1 MGWFD
6 EQIRERIEKDDE
18 LFSDSFQAMA
28 DAISGERLSKA
39 LNDQRIKTKDAID
52 EILKY
57 YNIRSQEIPERI
69 QGVDE
74 QLEYLMRPSGV
85 MRRIVKLDKDW
96 HNQTFGPLL
105 ATDIQTGLPISLI
118 PSKIYGYTYYDS
130 TSQRRIRI
138 NSKNAKRISEEA
150 YCFYKP
156 LPSKKLTVKDLIYFI
171 WRCFSLSDLILVCLA
186 ALMVSLVGMIMP
198 ALSNIIYSQIVYSQ
212 NLRLLYAIFTFLMC
226 SEVSKIIFNTIKSV
240 IVNRISQKV
249 KISTEAAMMMRILSL
264 PPSFFKEYG
273 SGDLANRLTYVGD
286 FCSYLTNIIFTTG
299 LTSIFSLAYISQ
311 MFYYSPKLALPALTV
326 ILLSVIFSTLTA
338 IIRVRLFRKTLQEQ
352 TAESALS
359 YSLISGL
366 QKIKLS
372 GAEKRAFSKWA
383 IQYAKVVASQYKP
396 VIPYGTFLTIINTA
410 VVYYFAIIEQVPLA
424 DYYSFIAAFGIVSSA
439 FSLFISAG
447 ENVANMFPILE
458 MLKPILESQPEIDK
472 NKKVVTKLSGGIELN
487 NVSFRYS
494 DSTPLII
501 DDLSLKIRSGQYVAI
516 VGKTG
521 CGKSTLMRLLL
532 GFESPQRGA
541 IYYDGQDMKLLD
553 LKSLRQNIGT
563 VMQDGKLFQGDIYS
577 NITISA
583 PELTLD
589 EAWKAA
595 EMAGMAEDIKA
606 MPMGMHTLIS
616 EGSGGVSGGQ
626 RQRLMIARAIAP
638 QPKILMFDE
647 ATSALDNITQKTVS
661 ESLESLKCTRLVI
674 AHRLSTIKECDRII
688 VLDQGKIIED
698 GTYEE
703 LIAQNGF
710 FAELVKR
717 QRVDLEDELKD

>member
-39 LNDQRIKTKDAID
+39 FNDQRIKTKDAID

-57 YNIRSQEIPERI
+57 YNIHSREVPEQI
-69 QGVDE
+69 QDVNE
-74 QLEYLMRPSGV
+74 QLEYLMRPSGI
-85 MRRIVKLDKDW
+85 MRRLVKLEKGW
-96 HNQTFGPLL
+96 QNQTFGPLL
-105 ATDIQTGLPISLI
+105 ATDTQTGLPIALI
-118 PSKIYGYTYYDS
+118 PSKLYGYTYYDPK
-130 TSQRRIRI
+130 TEKRVHVR
-138 NSKNAKRISEEA
+138 SKNADRISEEA
-150 YCFYKP
+150 YYFYKP
-156 LPSKKLTVKDLIYFI
+156 LPQKSLTIKDLIHFI
-171 WRCFSLSDLILVCLA
+171 WNCFSLFDLILVGLA
-186 ALMVSLVGMIMP
+186 ALLVSLVGMIMP
-198 ALSNIIYSQIVYSQ
+198 ALSNIIYSQVVHSQ

-226 SEVSKIIFNTIKSV
+226 SEVSKIIFNTIKTV

-286 FCSYLTNIIFTTG
+286 LCSFLTNLVFTTG
-299 LTSIFSLAYISQ
+299 FTSLFSLVYIGQ
-311 MFYYSPKLALPALTV
+311 MFYYGPKLALPALSV

-338 IIRVRLFRKTLQEQ
+338 IVRVRLFRKTLQEQ

-366 QKIKLS
+366 QKIKLA

-383 IQYAKVVASQYKP
+383 VQYAKVVANQYKP
-396 VIPYGTFLTIINTA
+396 VIPYGTFITIISTA
-410 VVYYFAIIEQVPLA
+410 VVYYFSIIEKVPLA
-424 DYYSFIAAFGIVSSA
+424 DYYSFISAFGIVSSA
-439 FSLFISAG
+439 FSLLVSAG
-447 ENVANMFPILE
+447 ETGANMLPILE
-458 MLKPILESQPEIDK
+458 MLKPILDSEPEIDE
-472 NKKVVTKLSGGIELN
+472 NKKVVTHLSGNIELN

-494 DSTPLII
+494 DTSPFII
-501 DDLSLKIRSGQYVAI
+501 DDLSLKIRPGQYVAI

-521 CGKSTLMRLLL
+521 CGKSTLVRLLL
-532 GFESPQRGA
+532 GFENPQRGA
-541 IYYDGQDMKLLD
+541 IYYDGQDMKWLD

-583 PELTLD
+583 PQLTMD
-589 EAWKAA
+589 AAWKAA
-595 EMAGMAEDIKA
+595 EMAGIAEDIEA

-638 QPKILMFDE
+638 DPKILMFDE
-647 ATSALDNITQKTVS
+647 ATSALDNITQKKVS

-674 AHRLSTIKECDRII
+674 AHRLSTIKECDRIL

-710 FAELVKR
+710 FAELVER
-717 QRVDLEDELKD
+717 QRVDLDG